1 MCFTLAKLVIKGK
14 IYNLI
19 RGNENIRQIGY
30 VPEAK
35 KGRYLKYFQ
44 TMSASYKLLVSKPT
58 KFQTSSQMK
67 N

>member
-35 KGRYLKYFQ
+35 KGNLK
-44 TMSASYKLLVSKPT
+44 
-58 KFQTSSQMK
+58 
-67 N
+67 